1 MRKLNLVHLARSA
14 ASFSCAASLW
24 ACSDS
29 SGVSSTFVVDPP
41 RAGAGGVIADGG
53 GSVPSDAGAADSG
66 PKTFALSVSVVGL
79 EGAGLTLQNN
89 GGDDLAITASEG
101 AKPVI
106 ASFAKQL
113 SSGAPFSI
121 SIKKQPQAP
130 AQQCRVSGGV
140 GTVASGPV
148 ASILVNCSNQ
158 FVIGGKVT
166 GLSGKDLVLQNNYG
180 DPLTINASGGFAFPV
195 LAAKGDAFS
204 VTVKANPTSP
214 WQTCVVAPGTG
225 TGSAVA
231 DVSSVAIACNT
242 DKHYV
247 SGDVVGLR
255 GSGVVIQN
263 NGADDLALVATA
275 QRFIFPIKVAS
286 GERFAV
292 TVKAQPSGPS
302 QQCTLSAGVGVMAG
316 ADVADAKLVCSTSKF
331 RIGGSVRS
339 LAGRGLILQDNAG
352 DDLTLSASASGDF
365 FFATPVESGSS
376 YAVTIKQQPQAPE
389 QRCSL
394 RDASGTV
401 GAADVRTVVVDCGGV
416 IANPSG
422 TETTSMHTP
431 NGSFHDT
438 VTSDPKTGKVYVF
451 PSYDAVSV
459 VIEYPDLASF
469 QRDQGARKISLEVP
483 YEGTYHVVLD
493 GHLYYAAAGSNVLI
507 RAEAGTGRLVAKA
520 ELSGAGYSNQSC
532 YNWGGYSDINFYID
546 TDLSLHVVYAEP
558 GGNMRIVAIDKNTL
572 ASGTPVELP
581 RRKGETGWGFLANS
595 IFYFGESYDQASFGG
610 AFSIVDGSA
619 VTLPQPLSFT
629 PQADYITSVFW
640 DPSSKNLF
648 ENTSGNIVIYPNVF

>member
-1 MRKLNLVHLARSA
+1 MRNFNLVYLARSA
-14 ASFSCAASLW
+14 ASVSCAASLW
-24 ACSDS
+24 ACSDAAPA
-29 SGVSSTFVVDPP
+29 SSTFVVDPP
-41 RAGAGGVIADGG
+41 RADAGGFIADGG
-53 GSVPSDAGAADSG
+53 GSVPSEAGPADSG
-66 PKTFALSVSVVGL
+66 PKTFALSVSVIGL
-79 EGAGLTLQNN
+79 EGSGLILQNN
-89 GGDDLAITASEG
+89 GGDDLAIAAPEG
-101 AKPVI
+101 AKPVS
-106 ASFAKQL
+106 ASFAKEL
-113 SSGAPFSI
+113 SSGAPFSV

-130 AQQCRVSGGV
+130 AQQCKVSGGV
-140 GTVASGPV
+140 GAVASGPV
-148 ASILVNCSNQ
+148 SSIIVNCSKQ

-166 GLSGKDLVLQNNYG
+166 GLAGKDLVLQNNYG
-180 DPLTINASGGFAFPV
+180 DPLTINASGSFAFPV

-225 TGSAVA
+225 SGLATS
-231 DVSSVAIACNT
+231 DVSSVEIACKT
-242 DKHYV
+242 DQHYV

-263 NGADDLALVATA
+263 KGADDLALVSTA
-275 QRFIFPIKVAS
+275 QRFIFPVKVAS
-286 GERFAV
+286 GESFAV

-302 QQCTLSAGVGVMAG
+302 QQCTLSAGAGIMAG
-316 ADVADAKLVCSTSKF
+316 ADVTDAKLVCSTSKF

-339 LAGRGLILQDNAG
+339 LAGRGLVLQDNAG
-352 DDLTLSASASGDF
+352 DDLTVSASGDF
-365 FFATPVESGSS
+365 FFATSVESGAG

-394 RDASGTV
+394 RDGSGTV
-401 GAADVRTVVVDCGGV
+401 GAADVRSVVVDCGGV

-459 VIEYPDLASF
+459 AIEYPDLASF
-469 QRDQGARKISLEVP
+469 QRDQGARKIPLEVP

-493 GHLYYAAAGSNVLI
+493 GHIYYAAAGTNVLV
-507 RAEAGTGRLVAKA
+507 RAEAGAGRMVAKT

-558 GGNMRIVAIDKNTL
+558 GGNMRIAKVDKNTL

-581 RRKGETGWGFLANS
+581 RRKGETGWGFIANS

-610 AFSIVDGSA
+610 AFSIIDGSA

-629 PQADYITSVFW
+629 PQGDYITSVFW

-648 ENTSGNIVIYPNVF
+648 ENTGGNIVIYPNVF